1 MKWFYNLSKQAQIAI
16 CFITAAVSILWI
28 AIFAVME
35 QLILTIIGIVIF
47 AVAIFFI
54 YCYSRAEKN
63 RRTEQAA
70 ANPKTKDPVINEY
83 DSTETIIRLARE
95 RASEIIQKG
104 DMAVQARIRELET
117 LIMPEAEREKLNHPS
132 DIPALQRQVALIYE
146 QEALLQ
152 YLADSNK

>member
-63 RRTEQAA
+63 RRAEQAA
-70 ANPKTKDPVINEY
+70 ANPKTKECV
-83 DSTETIIRLARE
+83 
-95 RASEIIQKG
+95 QKG
-104 DMAVQARIRELET
+104 NQKIIIASKQPFSISIT
-117 LIMPEAEREKLNHPS
+117 
-132 DIPALQRQVALIYE
+132 
-146 QEALLQ
+146 
-152 YLADSNK
+152 

>member
-1 MKWFYNLSKQAQIAI
+1 M
-16 CFITAAVSILWI
+16 
-28 AIFAVME
+28 
-35 QLILTIIGIVIF
+35 
-47 AVAIFFI
+47 
-54 YCYSRAEKN
+54 
-63 RRTEQAA
+63 
-70 ANPKTKDPVINEY
+70 INEY
-83 DSTETIIRLARE
+83 DSTETIIKLARK